1 VALVWVLGQ
10 FASDI
15 PEAPYLLEGIIA
27 DWDATQSAQLRVEL
41 LTATVKVFLQRPP
54 ETQAMLGR
62 LLKAAVADAANVDV
76 HDRGLLY
83 YRLLSVD
90 AATAKRVVMG
100 KESEIAE
107 FVDQGT
113 DEMKDRLMESF
124 ASLSVVYRMPEQR
137 WMSEAALAA
146 MHKIADPHVANTP
159 LSQLQALPPSARAP
173 PPAPAAAYHHHQQA
187 SAAQSQPS
195 GSAAGGRVEGG
206 AVRHTHHALASDLQ
220 LDASLVLS
228 PDQFQAMWYRPNP
241 KP

>member
-1 VALVWVLGQ
+1 VWVLGQ

-15 PEAPYLLEGIIA
+15 PEAPYLLEAIIA

-62 LLKAAVADAANVDV
+62 LLKAAVADATNVDV

-113 DEMKDRLMESF
+113 DEMRDRLMESF

-173 PPAPAAAYHHHQQA
+173 SPPAPAPAHHHPQQA

-195 GSAAGGRVEGG
+195 GSAAGGREGG
-206 AVRHTHHALASDLQ
+206 GVGGGVRHTHHALASDLL
-220 LDASLVLS
+220 LDASHVLS
-228 PDQFQAMWYRPNP
+228 PQQFQTMWY
-241 KP
+241 KS